1 MKTTILRFH
10 AICGL
15 AIVMAGCEKPAM
27 TSAPG
32 EKETSPPRE
41 TKSVRHESS
50 DPTVTR
56 SSLRV
61 SLDQA
66 LENVSSESRDEA
78 LNDVIEDAFAVDTEL
93 AQEAF
98 KQLSAKG
105 DERNMLIEHFA
116 MRFSENDPDAAAQW
130 ARSLETDEERSLAFG
145 NIALVLS
152 EKNPEAAAKLL
163 SDSGVASRDFD
174 VSVVQVVQRWSE
186 KSPENAA
193 AWVVRFD
200 PGEAREAGLKAISS
214 SWLEQD
220 VKAAFGWIAGLQ
232 DPAIREEAIS
242 GMAESILELPD
253 SDQAEILRNVSP
265 DIRDRFEKLKAQA
278 DEE

>member
-15 AIVMAGCEKPAM
+15 AIVMAGCDKPAE
-27 TSAPG
+27 TNAPG

-41 TKSVRHESS
+41 TKVARHESNA
-50 DPTVTR
+50 PTVTR
-56 SSLRV
+56 SSLRA

-66 LENVSSESRDEA
+66 LENTSPESRDEA
-78 LNDVIEDAFAVDTEL
+78 LNDVIEGAFDLDTEL

-116 MRFSENDPDAAAQW
+116 MRFSEKDPDAADQW
-130 ARSLETDEERSLAFG
+130 ARSLATDEERSLAFG

-152 EKNPEAAAKLL
+152 EENPEAAAKLL

-193 AWVVRFD
+193 AWVMMFD

-220 VKAAFGWIAGLQ
+220 AKAAFGWIAGLQ
-232 DPAIREEAIS
+232 DPAIRGEAS
-242 GMAESILELPD
+242 AGMAESLIELPD
-253 SDQAEILRNVSP
+253 SRQKEFLEFASP
-265 DIRDRFEKLKAQA
+265 DIHARLDALKAEA
-278 DEE
+278 DQE